1 MTLSD
6 DHLNAA
12 ARDILSYLQAEGR
25 ATPALLADVLADR
38 DPKYCHSRGYL
49 NQRLIRLSEHGHARN
64 VRSAGLYE
72 FVGWPD

>member
-6 DHLNAA
+6 DHLNPAD
-12 ARDILSYLQAEGR
+12 RDILSYLQAEGR
-25 ATPALLADVLADR
+25 ATPALLADVLSDR
-38 DPKYCHSRGYL
+38 DPDYGTTRAYR
-49 NQRLIRLSEHGHARN
+49 NQRLVRLAEHGHVQN